1 MVPTAATSTLEQA
14 RDHARAQKGSDA
26 PVATIPATAAVDL
39 PPGVRADE
47 VIWDEV
53 VGVGGYASRVLPRG
67 AHLLLTDVEGD
78 ACVQFLASVVARP
91 WERLNVADTVKIQWQ
106 AYLGPG
112 ALLLSDMGRVLLS
125 LVVDSSA
132 RHDCLCGGST
142 RRVNQDRY
150 GDGSPAGPTPA
161 ARDLLVLAA
170 AKHGLGRADVATP
183 VNLFKSV
190 RVAPDG
196 ALDLDGQ
203 PKPATEVELRAELD
217 VVVLLANSPH
227 PLDDRAGYEGSPVRA
242 TAWRAPLPDG
252 DDPVRHA
259 SPERARAFLNTDEL
273 VRCTP

>member
-26 PVATIPATAAVDL
+26 PVATVPATAAVDL

-67 AHLLLTDVEGD
+67 THLLLTDVEGD
-78 ACVQFLASVVARP
+78 ACVQFLASVAARP

-125 LVVDSSA
+125 LVADSSA

-142 RRVNQDRY
+142 RRANEIRY
-150 GDGSPAGPTPA
+150 GDGSPAGATPA

-190 RVAPDG
+190 RVSPDG
-196 ALDLDGQ
+196 DLDLDGD
-203 PKPATEVELRAELD
+203 PRPSTEVKLRAELD
-217 VVVLLANSPH
+217 VVVLLANTPH

-242 TAWRAPLPDG
+242 TAWRAPLPDD

-273 VRCTP
+273 VRCAP